1 MDDISSVWFRLK
13 FPSSS
18 SSHCTTVGEISYP
31 IPPAIVMAI
40 MTSTVKLVS
49 LTHLRC
55 SNFVRPT
62 LIRIC
67 SRTIE
72 GQETWKGCQPSFT
85 LLSMISRT
93 WTSSFVK
100 FHGTLAINLSKPLAL
115 VSFFNGSSFSTWSSI
130 SPKAKVAW
138 ELRIFSKCCVRANYI
153 TRFPSGWLICLKIPK
168 GSGKRIPHLRHAIF
182 GPMYET
188 PIEPINSCHGYPALL
203 PASHQAWNQVWWP
216 LQFIIKS
223 EGLKKP
229 PYPLKDRC
237 LALPLGI

>member
-1 MDDISSVWFRLK
+1 MDDISSVWFRPK

-18 SSHCTTVGEISYP
+18 SSYCTTVGEISYP

-55 SNFVRPT
+55 SNFVRPA

-115 VSFFNGSSFSTWSSI
+115 VSFS
-130 SPKAKVAW
+130 VAQASAHGRQSRQKRKLLENW
-138 ELRIFSKCCVRANYI
+138 EYFLSVAREPTASRG
-153 TRFPSGWLICLKIPK
+153 FPADDWY
-168 GSGKRIPHLRHAIF
+168 A
-182 GPMYET
+182 
-188 PIEPINSCHGYPALL
+188 
-203 PASHQAWNQVWWP
+203 
-216 LQFIIKS
+216 
-223 EGLKKP
+223 
-229 PYPLKDRC
+229 
-237 LALPLGI
+237 